1 MSGEKCEEH
10 AHKINSLEVVVRET
24 DENVKEIK
32 KILIGN
38 GKIGVAEMA
47 RRSFEF
53 MKFHDKT
60 KNGRLDWTFRI
71 IVGMVLSFIAL
82 KVGLK

>member
-1 MSGEKCEEH
+1 MKNEK
-10 AHKINSLEVVVRET
+10 I
-24 DENVKEIK
+24 ENDI
-32 KILIGN
+32 KILHYKLDNIKTLLMGN

-53 MKFHDKT
+53 MQHYNKT
-60 KNGRLDWTFRI
+60 KNGRLDWLFRSI
-71 IVGMVLSFIAL
+71 ITILISFVAI